1 MEAVSTTTFEDLMER
16 TAAGDRRA
24 FAELYDRMAPRVLGL
39 AARLIAD
46 RSIAEEVAQEV
57 FLEAW
62 QNASRFDPSKGA
74 AVPWMLT
81 LTRTRSIDRIRSEQS
96 ARERLFT
103 VGVRDYDDE
112 MPDVADDLAR
122 TDEGSRAMAALH
134 LLTERQREAVK
145 LFCGGRS
152 HREIAEQLGI
162 PLNTA
167 KTRVRDGVE
176 RLRRELSPD
185 LAPLSL
191 THV

>member
-1 MEAVSTTTFEDLMER
+1 MELVGTTTFEDLMTR

-39 AARLIAD
+39 AARVIAD
-46 RSIAEEVAQEV
+46 RSIAEEVTQEV

-62 QNASRFDPSKGA
+62 QNAARFDPNKGA
-74 AVPWMLT
+74 AVPWLLT

-96 ARERLFT
+96 LRERTFAI
-103 VGVRDYDDE
+103 GVRDYEDE
-112 MPDVADDLAR
+112 VPDVADNLAR

-134 LLTERQREAVK
+134 LLTERQRAAVE
-145 LFCGGRS
+145 LFCTGRS
-152 HREIAEQLGI
+152 HREIAEQLGV

-176 RLRRELSPD
+176 RLRREL
-185 LAPLSL
+185 APELMA
-191 THV
+191 V

>member
-1 MEAVSTTTFEDLMER
+1 MEAVPSESALTSFEDLMTR

-39 AARLIAD
+39 AARVIAD
-46 RSIAEEVAQEV
+46 RSIAEEVTQEV

-62 QNASRFDPSKGA
+62 QHATRFDPNKGA
-74 AVPWMLT
+74 AVPWLLT

-96 ARERLFT
+96 LRERTFAI
-103 VGVRDYDDE
+103 GVRDYEDE
-112 MPDVADDLAR
+112 VPDVADNLAR

-134 LLTERQREAVK
+134 VLTERQREAVK
-145 LFCGGRS
+145 LFCSGRS
-152 HREIAEQLGI
+152 HREIAEQLGV

-176 RLRRELSPD
+176 RLRRELMPEM
-185 LAPLSL
+185 AAA
-191 THV
+191 

>member
-1 MEAVSTTTFEDLMER
+1 MEAATTTPEELLER

-24 FAELYDRMAPRVLGL
+24 FAELYDSMAPRVLGL
-39 AARLIAD
+39 AVRLIVD

-62 QNASRFDPSKGA
+62 QNASRFDAAKGA
-74 AVPWMLT
+74 AVPWLLT
-81 LTRTRSIDRIRSEQS
+81 LTRTRSIDRIRSEQA
-96 ARERLFT
+96 ARERL
-103 VGVRDYDDE
+103 VRIGVRDYDDE
-112 MPDVADDLAR
+112 VPDVADDLAR
-122 TDEGSRAMAALH
+122 TDEGLRAMAALQV
-134 LLTERQREAVK
+134 LTERQRAAVT

-152 HREIAEQLGI
+152 HREIAEQLGV

-185 LAPLSL
+185 QAPLRL

>member
-1 MEAVSTTTFEDLMER
+1 MEAVPTTFETLLER

-39 AARLIAD
+39 AVRLIVD

-62 QNASRFDPSKGA
+62 QNAARFDASKGA

-96 ARERLFT
+96 ARERLFAI
-103 VGVRDYDDE
+103 GVRDYDDE
-112 MPDVADDLAR
+112 VPDVADDLSR
-122 TDEGSRAMAALH
+122 TDEGSRAMAALQV
-134 LLTERQREAVK
+134 LTERQRAAVE

-152 HREIAEQLGI
+152 HREIAEQLGV

-167 KTRVRDGVE
+167 KTRVRDGLE
-176 RLRRELSPD
+176 RLRRELGPE
-185 LAPLSL
+185 LAAA
-191 THV
+191 